1 MWRTPLTGKGHPEIS
16 SPQPLIVILG
26 PTAIGKTG
34 LAIQLAQTINGEIV
48 GADSRQVYRLMDI
61 GTAKPTLEERNRVRH
76 HLIDFIDPATVL
88 SLARYQRLAYAAI
101 NNILARGCVPLLV
114 GGTGQY
120 ITAVTEGWSI
130 PEIPPNDVL
139 RTELEA
145 FAETSGVQA
154 LHDRL
159 VTLDPEAAAKI
170 HPNNVRRV
178 VRALEVCIES
188 GQRISELQRKSPPP
202 YTIVE
207 VGLTTERQELYNR
220 ADARVDR
227 MIQQG
232 FLAEVQ
238 HLLET
243 GYDRNLPS
251 LSGLGYRQLATHVL
265 DGVSLDQAVQITKN
279 DTHDFIRRQYTW
291 FRGHDNGIVW
301 HNVEEMNFEA
311 FMTATI
317 QRLNE
322 C

>member
-1 MWRTPLTGKGHPEIS
+1 MTGKNHQKIT

-34 LAIQLAQTINGEIV
+34 LAIQLAQAINGEIV
-48 GADSRQVYRLMDI
+48 GADSRQVYRHMDI
-61 GTAKPTLEERNRVRH
+61 GTAKPTLEEQAQIPH
-76 HLIDFIDPATVL
+76 HLVDFIDPADVL
-88 SLARYQRLAYAAI
+88 SLARYQKMAYAAI
-101 NNILARGCVPLLV
+101 DDIFARGRVPLLV

-130 PEIPPNDVL
+130 PEIPPNEAL
-139 RTELEA
+139 RAELET
-145 FAETSGVQA
+145 FAEIRGVQA

-159 VTLDPEAAAKI
+159 VQLDPDAAARI

-178 VRALEVCIES
+178 VRALEVCLES
-188 GQRISELQRKSPPP
+188 GERISVLQRKSPPP

-207 VGLTTERQELYNR
+207 LGLTTERQELYDR
-220 ADARVDR
+220 ADRRVDR
-227 MIQQG
+227 MVQQG
-232 FLAEVQ
+232 FLAEVH
-238 HLLET
+238 HLLDM
-243 GYDRNLPS
+243 GYHRRLPS
-251 LSGLGYRQLATHVL
+251 LSGLGYRQLITHVL
-265 DGVSLDQAVQITKN
+265 DDVPFEEAIQATKN

-301 HNVEEMNFEA
+301 HNVEEIAFET

-322 C
+322 L